1 MVQALDNNY
10 YKLMTKFLLRQFNSD
25 HQANLVSRR
34 RFTGRA
40 AGYAETPKGLIQ
52 TLFETPFPGFN
63 ANTVFET
70 PRLFFVRRYCS

>member
-1 MVQALDNNY
+1 MNVKNGGKVSENSRNGGMERERERERIAL
-10 YKLMTKFLLRQFNSD
+10 R
-25 HQANLVSRR
+25 
-34 RFTGRA
+34 